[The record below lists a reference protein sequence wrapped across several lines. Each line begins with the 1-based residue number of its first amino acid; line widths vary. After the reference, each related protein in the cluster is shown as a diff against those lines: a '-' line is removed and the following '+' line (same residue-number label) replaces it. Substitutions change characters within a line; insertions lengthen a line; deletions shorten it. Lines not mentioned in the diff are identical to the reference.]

1 LSLLRGLSLLVGGAS
16 RGRIVHLLDAH
27 IANFSMDA
35 SLAVTACFS
44 GNELEILQNQRAIW
58 ELTLAFPALM
68 ASQQQ
73 AVRPII
79 VVNSP
84 YHQEQGMAVP
94 QRSSDPRR
102 GLRAC

>member
-1 LSLLRGLSLLVGGAS
+1 MAQLSLVRGLSLFVGGAS
-16 RGRIVHLLDAH
+16 RKRIVHLLDAY

-79 VVNSP
+79 VVNTLTALP
-84 YHQEQGMAVP
+84 
-94 QRSSDPRR
+94 SSN
-102 GLRAC
+102 

>member
-1 LSLLRGLSLLVGGAS
+1 
-16 RGRIVHLLDAH
+16 
-27 IANFSMDA
+27 MDA

-73 AVRPII
+73 AARPIT

-84 YHQEQGMAVP
+84 SHKQSAN
-94 QRSSDPRR
+94 RSSLTAQGLPIPRHSVVKS
-102 GLRAC
+102 LT